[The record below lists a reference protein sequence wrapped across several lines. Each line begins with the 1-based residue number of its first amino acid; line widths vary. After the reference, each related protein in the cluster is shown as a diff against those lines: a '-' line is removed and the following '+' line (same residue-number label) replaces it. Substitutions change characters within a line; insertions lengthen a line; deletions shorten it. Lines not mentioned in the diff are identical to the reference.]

1 MSSTPVTMYAVG
13 DIILGP
19 APESYFEYVAPVLQ
33 KGDLV
38 FGQLEV
44 PYTTRDAQAVA
55 LGRDPENL
63 SVLKSVGF
71 DLVTLAG
78 NHIFDA
84 GVAGIE
90 DTTKWL
96 KDNKIAYVGGGMNI
110 GEARSPV
117 IIERN
122 GTRFGF
128 LSYNC
133 VGPKETWAN
142 TEKPGCAYVHII
154 THYELDYAT
163 PGGPPTIYTW
173 AETEVLGVML
183 DDIQKLRPL
192 CDVLTVALHKGIGHT
207 PAKLAAYEKQ
217 LSYSAL
223 DAGADLIV
231 SHHAHILRGVEFYKG
246 KAIFHGLC
254 NLVAYVPSLAPKN
267 NQDPN
272 AWAQRR
278 REIFGFEPDPDYPTY
293 PFHPEAKYTLIAKLS
308 IERKKIAGVSY
319 LPCMINKQG
328 QPELLKKDERGEA
341 VFDYMKRITG
351 EAGLNARYEWRGNEV
366 IVYAD
371 HG

>member
-1 MSSTPVTMYAVG
+1 MDSTTVTMFAVG

-19 APESYFEYVAPVLQ
+19 DPESFFDYIAPVL
-33 KGDLV
+33 KEGDLV
-38 FGQLEV
+38 CGQLEV
-44 PYTTRDAQAVA
+44 PYTTREAQAMA
-55 LGRDPENL
+55 LGRDPQNL
-63 SVLKSVGF
+63 SVLKTVGF

-78 NHIFDA
+78 NHILDA

-90 DTTKWL
+90 DTIKWL
-96 KDNKIAYVGGGMNI
+96 KENKVAHVGAGMNI
-110 GEARSPV
+110 GDARSPA

-142 TEKPGCAYVHII
+142 TEKPGCAYIHII

-173 AETEVLGVML
+173 AEPDTLGAML
-183 DDIQKLRPL
+183 DDIHKLRAN

-217 LSYSAL
+217 VAYAAL

-231 SHHAHILRGVEFYKG
+231 SHHAHILRGIEFYKG

-254 NLVAYVPSLAPKN
+254 NLVAYVPSLAPKKE
-267 NQDPN
+267 QDPN
-272 AWAQRR
+272 SWAQRR
-278 REIFGFEPDPDYPTY
+278 REIFGFEPDPEYPTY
-293 PFHPEAKYTLIAKLS
+293 PFHPEARYTLIAKLM
-308 IERKKIAGVSY
+308 IQEKRIIRVSY

-328 QPELLKKDERGEA
+328 QPELLKKDERGEE
-341 VFDYMKRITG
+341 VFKYVEKITR
-351 EAGLNARYEWRGNEV
+351 EAGLNASYEWRGNEV
-366 IVYAD
+366 FVYT
-371 HG
+371 G

>member
-1 MSSTPVTMYAVG
+1 MGSSPMTMFAVG

-19 APESYFEYVAPVLQ
+19 EPESFFDYVAPVLIE
-33 KGDLV
+33 GDLL

-44 PYTTRDAQAVA
+44 PYTTRDAQALA

-63 SVLKSVGF
+63 SILKDVGF

-78 NHIFDA
+78 NHILDA
-84 GVAGIE
+84 GVVGIE
-90 DTTKWL
+90 DTIKWL
-96 KDNKIAYVGGGMNI
+96 KKNKVAHVGAGMHI
-110 GEARSPV
+110 GDARSPV
-117 IIERN
+117 IIERD
-122 GTRFGF
+122 GTSFGF

-173 AETEVLGVML
+173 AETDSLAAML
-183 DDIQKLRPL
+183 EDIQLLRPY

-217 LSYSAL
+217 VSYAAL

-231 SHHAHILRGVEFYKG
+231 GHHAHILRGVEFYKG

-254 NLVAYVPSLAPKN
+254 NLVAYVPSLAPKKEL
-267 NQDPN
+267 DPN
-272 AWAQRR
+272 SWAQRR
-278 REIFGFEPDPDYPTY
+278 REIFGFEPDPEYPTY
-293 PFHPEAKYTLIAKLS
+293 PFHPEARYTLIAKLR
-308 IERKKIAGVSY
+308 IEEKKIAGVSY
-319 LPCMINKQG
+319 LPCIINKQG
-328 QPELLKKDERGEA
+328 QPEVLKQDERGEA
-341 VFDYMKRITG
+341 VFNYVERITR
-351 EAGLNARYEWRGNEV
+351 EAALNARFEWRGDEV
-366 IVYAD
+366 FVFP
-371 HG
+371 G